1 MAEVIAVPVV
11 ATRALA
17 VPAVVLMVLVG
28 VSERVGTEIMI
39 PDAMIPDVV
48 MKEGGGKNKVE
59 STKQKNQFHLQWSN
73 YSWARKTKQKNLF
86 LPFTKVKTPHRS
98 SRL

>member
-39 PDAMIPDVV
+39 PDVV
-48 MKEGGGKNKVE
+48 MNSRRKEQ
-59 STKQKNQFHLQWSN
+59 S
-73 YSWARKTKQKNLF
+73 
-86 LPFTKVKTPHRS
+86 
-98 SRL
+98 

>member
-11 ATRALA
+11 ATRVLA
-17 VPAVVLMVLVG
+17 VPVVVLMVLVG
-28 VSERVGTEIMI
+28 VSERVGTEI
-39 PDAMIPDVV
+39 MIPDVV

-73 YSWARKTKQKNLF
+73 YSWARKTKLKIIF

>member
-39 PDAMIPDVV
+39 PDVV
-48 MKEGGGKNKVE
+48 MNSRRKEQSWINKTEKSVSPPMIE
-59 STKQKNQFHLQWSN
+59 LLLGQEN
-73 YSWARKTKQKNLF
+73 KTENSF
-86 LPFTKVKTPHRS
+86 FTFYQS
-98 SRL
+98 